1 MKLTALFVRRPT
13 LVFALLAAIALA
25 GYLAATT
32 LVQQLNPNI
41 PNPSIT
47 ISVNYSGAPTTV
59 MRDSIVAPIE
69 DQIAGTSNLSTVSST
84 IESGAASISASFAT
98 TSNPTTDLVNVQKAV
113 AAASQ
118 YLPRDLTSPVVGIS
132 DPSEQTVSTFS
143 LTSTTLTPAQLSA
156 IAQSQVVPAFQAL
169 PNVSNVYVN
178 GAVIPA
184 FEVSVDPRE
193 LAAYGLTL
201 NDVVTT
207 IGASNVRAPG
217 GTAYEANRQTQID
230 VRGDITTPE
239 SVLQLPL
246 RAPQAL
252 PAASL
257 DAWTAAAGTVRIG
270 DVARVTAGIEPRTS
284 IASMNGIGG
293 VAINVQKTSS
303 SSEIDA
309 ANGVNAALPAIA
321 KRFPSITFG
330 LIENTALVTKANLD
344 GVFRTLFEGIAF
356 TGIVMLLFLGSWRNA
371 AVVLI
376 SIPASLAFTLFVMK
390 LANLTI
396 DTVSLLGMTLVIGIL
411 VDDSTVVLENIDRH
425 FSRGDSPREAAV
437 RGRSEIGV
445 AAIVITLVDV
455 VVFLPIAFIPGQVG
469 RNLLEFGVV
478 IVIAT
483 LTSLAV
489 SFTITPALAGNW
501 SLRSTWR
508 PWPVIRAFDRG
519 FEGVRR
525 GFVTRVLPW
534 ALRHGAFVVAGSLV
548 ATVAA
553 VSLVPLGVIGEE
565 YIPPVDR
572 GEIFVQIVY
581 PVGTP
586 LATTSAGVLALEEKL
601 LNLRDVDV
609 DLTTAG
615 SYSAPFGGQVTQSNV
630 GQVHVWLRPNR
641 TAPTAS
647 LVPIVGR
654 IARETLPGALTI
666 VVPETGHGTGQPIDE
681 IVADRSGADPT
692 AAAAAVYAL
701 MQRTPG
707 AANVITSAAALT
719 PQVTLAF
726 DRAKMRALD
735 VSIGTAALAARAA
748 FGGAIATQFETQ
760 NGIEQVQ
767 VLYPLGDRHRLD
779 GLASIPVRT
788 NGGALVHLGDFTTV
802 TYAPAPPLITRVD
815 RQSIIHVSANVAPG
829 ATLSGVQAAF
839 DRGVPGLHLPAS
851 IGVHPVP
858 LGQQDLM
865 RQTLAG
871 LGGSLVISIA
881 LVFVLMVALYDS
893 YRSPLIVMFSVPVA
907 AVGALGALALTHETL
922 NLYSLI
928 GTILLVGLAAKN
940 GILLVDYANTLRERG
955 RGKLRA
961 IVESVDAR
969 FRPIAMT
976 SLSVIV
982 GNLPLAL
989 ALEPG
994 SQARASLGTVVVGG
1008 IASSLVLT
1016 LVVVPVM
1023 YLALS
1028 PERYGEAAPRPSW
1041 YARLRRSFGSRPART

>member
-1 MKLTALFVRRPT
+1 MNLTSLFVRRPT
-13 LVFALLAAIALA
+13 LAFALLAAIALA

-32 LVQQLNPNI
+32 LVRQLNPNV
-41 PNPSIT
+41 PNPSVT
-47 ISVNYSGAPTTV
+47 ISVTYGGASTTV

-69 DQIAGTSNLSTVSST
+69 DQIAGTSNLATVAST
-84 IESGAASISASFAT
+84 IESGAASISASYAT
-98 TSNPTTDLVNVQKAV
+98 SSDPNTDLVNVQKAV
-113 AAASQ
+113 QAASQ
-118 YLPRDLTSPVVGIS
+118 YLPRDLTAPVVSIS

-143 LTSTTLTPAQLSA
+143 LTSTTLAPARLSA

-169 PNVSNVYVN
+169 ANVSNVYVN

-184 FEVSVDPRE
+184 FEVSVDPRK

-201 NDVVTT
+201 GDVVST

-230 VRGDITTPE
+230 VRGDITTPAN
-239 SVLQLPL
+239 VLQLPL

-252 PAASL
+252 PSSAL

-270 DVARVTAGIEPRTS
+270 DVARVTAAAEPRTS
-284 IASMNGIGG
+284 FASLNGIGG

-321 KRFPSITFG
+321 KRFPDITFG
-330 LIENTALVTKANLD
+330 LIENTALVTQANLD
-344 GVFRTLFEGIAF
+344 SVFRTLLEGIAF
-356 TGIVMLLFLGSWRNA
+356 TGVVMLFFLGSWRNA
-371 AVVLI
+371 AVVLV
-376 SIPASLAFTLFVMK
+376 SIPASLAVTLFVMK
-390 LANLTI
+390 LAHLTI

-411 VDDSTVVLENIDRH
+411 VDDSTVVLENVERH
-425 FSRGDSPREAAV
+425 FARGASARDAAIA
-437 RGRSEIGV
+437 GRSEIGI

-455 VVFLPIAFIPGQVG
+455 VVFLPIAFIAGQVG

-501 SLRSTWR
+501 SLHAR
-508 PWPVIRAFDRG
+508 PLAWAPIVAFERG
-519 FEGVRR
+519 FDAVRR
-525 GFVTRVLPW
+525 GFVRRALPW
-534 ALRHGAFVVAGSLV
+534 ALRHGGVVVAASLV

-553 VSLVPLGVIGEE
+553 VSLVPLGIVGEE

-572 GEIFVQIVY
+572 GEVFVQVVY

-586 LATTSAGVLALEEKL
+586 LATTTAGVLALEDKL
-601 LNLRDVDV
+601 LKLRDVRV

-615 SYSAPFGGQVTQSNV
+615 TFSAPFGGQVTQSNV
-630 GQVHVWLRPNR
+630 GQVHVWLRPDR
-641 TAPTAS
+641 ATPTVAW
-647 LVPIVGR
+647 VGTIGR
-654 IARETLPGALTI
+654 IARETLPGALAI

-681 IVADRSGADPT
+681 IVSDRGGGDPT
-692 AAAAAVYAL
+692 AAARAVYAL

-707 AANVITSAAALT
+707 AANVITSAAALA
-719 PQVTLAF
+719 PQMSMVF
-726 DRAKMRALD
+726 DRAKARALD
-735 VSIGTAALAARAA
+735 VSIATAATAARAA
-748 FGGAIATQFETQ
+748 FGGALATQFETRD
-760 NGIEQVQ
+760 GIEQVQ
-767 VLYPLGDRHRLD
+767 VIYPLADRRALAE
-779 GLASIPVRT
+779 LASVQVRS
-788 NGGALVHLGDFTTV
+788 GDGALVHLGDFTTL

-815 RQSIIHVSANVAPG
+815 RASIVHVSANVAPG
-829 ATLSGVQAAF
+829 ASLSGVQAAF
-839 DRGVPGLHLPAS
+839 DRGLAGLHLPNTIA
-851 IGVHPVP
+851 VRPVP

-871 LGGSLVISIA
+871 LGGSLVVSIA

-893 YRSPLIVMFSVPVA
+893 YRSPLVVMFSVPVA
-907 AVGALGALALTHETL
+907 AVGALGALALARETL

-940 GILLVDYANTLRERG
+940 GILLVDYANTLRARG

-961 IVESVDAR
+961 IVESVETR

-976 SLSVIV
+976 SLSVVV
-982 GNLPLAL
+982 GNVPLAL

-994 SQARASLGTVVVGG
+994 SQVRASLGTVVIGG
-1008 IASSLVLT
+1008 IVSSLALT
-1016 LVVVPVM
+1016 LVVVPIA
-1023 YLALS
+1023 YLALAPAARAATS
-1028 PERYGEAAPRPSW
+1028 GER
-1041 YARLRRSFGSRPART
+1041 ARASETSRPARA